1 MPSAQLIRS
10 AQDCLVQVRG
20 RTAGSGFLAA
30 PGYVVTCAHV
40 AGVTGSPVELFWHG
54 RQLRGTV
61 LAASPAPTAEGLWPY
76 PDLAIVELQD
86 PPGDHPC
93 AWLHDR
99 IPLGG
104 QQLTSAGHSD
114 KYRYEPEVV
123 TSTFTCQGDQFFDGG
138 LMLRLKQDEVT
149 PGMSGGPVLD
159 PSAGGVC
166 AVVKATR
173 MDSTDMGGLA
183 TPVGALRCL
192 DPTAYRALVRAHDT
206 FHAVDPRWPDVPAHQ
221 DAPRERATLPP
232 RTQRTLFGLLAAAP
246 APAPESLL
254 PAFREAAGPYASPP
268 RLPLHEHRDV
278 ISELQALMVA
288 ERRTLLYAAAV
299 ARELS
304 GPPAER
310 LRYWIEMW
318 GASLGL
324 DRHDLAQQLKA
335 PHTLPH
341 SRLRSSGG
349 TPIGV
354 PRSVMIRLRPS
365 TVDPSRYHVAMWRYE
380 GPDAISPADDESE
393 ALPLEE
399 ALAQARSLLPKQ
411 LTMLGGSGGDPVM
424 VELIV
429 PQELMEQDF
438 DEWKPWAGK
447 AWSSL
452 GRKHPVVLRD
462 LERFDDDEL
471 HQYWRSRWQ
480 RFTAQVTSGGPAMA
494 LACDD
499 EADQE
504 MLEGWIESEPS
515 LAALVLAGSLRNP
528 SSGAVLEVA
537 LASGVPVILWRRSEA
552 HHCSA
557 SAYSGCPH
565 RIPRGCSDSEDAGS
579 CPAEAFFSGLRTD
592 VAVAAP
598 SQWPERVRQLRG
610 KAAAAPAGGH
620 HAKDL
625 VLLWDDPERRL
636 PDAPL
641 RYV

>member
-10 AQDCLVQVRG
+10 IQDCLVQVRG

-40 AGVTGSPVELFWHG
+40 AGATGSSVELFRHG

-61 LAASPAPTAEGLWPY
+61 LAASPPPAGEGLWPY

-93 AWLHDR
+93 VWLHDQ

-104 QQLTSAGHSD
+104 QKLTAAGYSD

-123 TSTFTCQGDQFFDGG
+123 TSAFTYQGDQYVDGG
-138 LMLRLKQDEVT
+138 MMFRLKQDEVT

-159 PSAGGVC
+159 LSAGGVC

-192 DPTAYRALVRAHDT
+192 DPTAYRALMRAHDT
-206 FHAVDPRWPDVPAHQ
+206 FHAVDPRWPDVPVHQ
-221 DAPRERATLPP
+221 DAPRGRAILPP

-246 APAPESLL
+246 TPAPESLL
-254 PAFREAAGPYASPP
+254 PAFREAAGRYGDSPP
-268 RLPLHEHRDV
+268 LPLREHRDV
-278 ISELQALMVA
+278 ISELQEFVVA
-288 ERRTLLYAAAV
+288 EGHVPRTLRYAAAA

-304 GPPAER
+304 GPLAER
-310 LRYWIEMW
+310 LRFWIEMQ
-318 GASLGL
+318 GDALGL
-324 DRHDLAQQLKA
+324 DRHELARHLKDPHA
-335 PHTLPH
+335 P
-341 SRLRSSGG
+341 SG
-349 TPIGV
+349 V
-354 PRSVMIRLRPS
+354 LRSVMIRLRPS

-380 GPDAISPADDESE
+380 GPDAISPADAESE
-393 ALPLEE
+393 ALPLDE
-399 ALAQARSLLPKQ
+399 ALARARNLLPEQ
-411 LTMLGGSGGDPVM
+411 LTILGRSGGDPVM

-429 PQELMEQDF
+429 PQDLMEQDF
-438 DEWKPWAGK
+438 DEWKPWAHK
-447 AWSSL
+447 AFSRL

-471 HQYWRSRWQ
+471 HQYWRSRWK
-480 RFTAQVTSGGPAMA
+480 RFTAGVAAGGPAME

-552 HHCSA
+552 HRCSA

-579 CPAEAFFSGLRTD
+579 CPAEAFLAGLRTD

-610 KAAAAPAGGH
+610 KAAATPAGGH

-641 RYV
+641 RYA